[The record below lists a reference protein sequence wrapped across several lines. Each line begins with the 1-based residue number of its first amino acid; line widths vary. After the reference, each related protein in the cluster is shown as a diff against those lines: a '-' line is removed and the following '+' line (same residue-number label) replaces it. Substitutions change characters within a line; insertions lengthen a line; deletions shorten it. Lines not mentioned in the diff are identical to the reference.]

1 MIIIKQLIKR
11 HFCSTKFNFKL
22 RNTHEDESGSDID
35 VLDFPSDY
43 LRVA

>member
-11 HFCSTKFNFKL
+11 HFCSTNFNFKL
-22 RNTHEDESGSDID
+22 QNTYEDDSGSDID
-35 VLDFPSDY
+35 IIDFPLDY